1 MTRIIALLAF
11 VLTTSTAFAIDIKD
25 EIILEWSSGLV
36 YRWYCLGEKE
46 GTLNAEEPGLPH
58 QQRKMIVESSVHPL
72 TCRPRYGLGALL
84 IEGAR
89 TGARTRLRGCLTG
102 CFGTCCRCQ

>member
-46 GTLNAEEPGLPH
+46 GTLNAEDEKMMEGIDRTTAARRNENPMVKAT
-58 QQRKMIVESSVHPL
+58 QRF
-72 TCRPRYGLGALL
+72 
-84 IEGAR
+84 
-89 TGARTRLRGCLTG
+89 LRGNALRSDG
-102 CFGTCCRCQ
+102 GV